1 MRKITAILLAL
12 VMLVGGFAGGYF
24 LGEKKAEEYSP
35 YEVVFKGLD
44 EMSSSEKLNY
54 YQGILN
60 AETTPT
66 QVRYVMEKILE
77 DDIDNDVKNNM
88 IAFYINHIQY
98 YMSVYSD
105 FITLYASIIENNSD
119 TINYEEASAVNK
131 INDQVLKTVVQ
142 EIYNSDM
149 RIMVPKG
156 ITNERPYV
164 IVNYDSL
171 TERYGDIFND
181 ATRDYIQ
188 FKEVVQRGELS
199 GVTGSYDREKTAN
212 YIIQANDFI
221 VNHSSY
227 PIISDVIN
235 SYILASKMYAGTY
248 NISGEYTPDETTINS
263 YKTFVE
269 KYPET
274 PVTNILKE
282 IIKLSEEGKPV
293 TVEQANKW
301 NQELEALIG

>member
-12 VMLVGGFAGGYF
+12 VMLIGGFAGGYF
-24 LGEKKAEEYSP
+24 LGETKSEKYSP

-44 EMSSSEKLNY
+44 NMSSSEKLNY

-66 QVRYVMEKILE
+66 QVRYVMEKLLE

-98 YMSVYSD
+98 YMSIYSD
-105 FITLYASIIENNSD
+105 FITLYASVMENNAD

-131 INDQVLKTVVQ
+131 INDQVLKSIIQ

-149 RIMVPKG
+149 KIVMPVALS
-156 ITNERPYV
+156 NDSPYV
-164 IVNYDSL
+164 IVDYDSL

-181 ATRDYIQ
+181 ATKDYIA

-221 VNHSSY
+221 VNYSSY
-227 PIISDVIN
+227 PIISDVIY

-248 NISGEYTPDETTINS
+248 NVSSEYTPDEDSIAS
-263 YKTFVE
+263 YKEFVE

-274 PVTNILKE
+274 PVTNILKS
-282 IIKLSEEGKPV
+282 IIKIHEDGGTI

-301 NQELEALIG
+301 NQELDALIG